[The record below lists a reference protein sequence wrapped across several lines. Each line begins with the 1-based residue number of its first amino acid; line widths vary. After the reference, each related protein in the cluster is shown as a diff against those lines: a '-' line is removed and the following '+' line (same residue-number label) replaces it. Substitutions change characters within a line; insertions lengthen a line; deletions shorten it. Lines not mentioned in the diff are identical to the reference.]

1 MYGTS
6 QKLIAEFL
14 GTFALIFFGAGSIC
28 SYQSLH
34 AAEGVNL
41 LAVALAHGLAIGIMV
56 SALGH
61 ISGGHFNP
69 AVTIGFWVTKRIG
82 TVEAFIYW
90 LAQLAGATA
99 AAFLLRAVVPE
110 ETWRAVALGAPE
122 LARDFPVWAGI
133 ALEGVTTFFLVLTV
147 FSTAVDEKGAFKSI
161 AGFGIG
167 LSITLGILVAGPL
180 TGAALNPARAFGPA
194 LAATHWAHQGVYWVG
209 PLAGGFVAGLHAALR
224 VSNFA
229 LPFSIFYFPFSPPA
243 HQASPSTP
251 RPPVQLTSAQPACA
265 ACLPTLPADATVAY

>member
-1 MYGTS
+1 MYSTS

-28 SYQSLH
+28 TDQYLH
-34 AAEGVNL
+34 GAGGLGL
-41 LAVALAHGLAIGIMV
+41 LGIALAHGLAIGIMV

-69 AVTIGFWVTKRIG
+69 AVTIGFWVTKRVS
-82 TVEAFIYW
+82 TVDTIFYW
-90 LAQLAGATA
+90 VAQLAGATA
-99 AAFLLRAVVPE
+99 AAFLLRSVVPD
-110 ETWRAVALGAPE
+110 ETWHAVALGAPE

-133 ALEGVTTFFLVLTV
+133 TLEAVTTFFLVLTV
-147 FSTAVDEKGAFKSI
+147 FSTAVDEKGTFKSI

-167 LSITLGILVAGPL
+167 LTITLGILVAGPL

-209 PLAGGFVAGLHAALR
+209 PLAGGFVAGLLYD
-224 VSNFA
+224 S
-229 LPFSIFYFPFSPPA
+229 LYLKKP
-243 HQASPSTP
+243 
-251 RPPVQLTSAQPACA
+251 
-265 ACLPTLPADATVAY
+265 